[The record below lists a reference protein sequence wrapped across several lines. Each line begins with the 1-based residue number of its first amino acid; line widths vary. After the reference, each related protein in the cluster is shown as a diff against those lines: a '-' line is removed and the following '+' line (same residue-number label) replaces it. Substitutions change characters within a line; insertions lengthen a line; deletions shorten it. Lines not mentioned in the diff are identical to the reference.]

1 MLEQSVPAAEVR
13 ALLERERTAYAVGG
27 FGARSPWGARPA
39 LVVIDVT
46 YGFVGHGNDDDAER
60 YPNWCGPDVGDAV
73 ARNGDLLVAAR
84 AAGIPV
90 IFTTGSFSG
99 IGTSSRRIGQK
110 HPRAAQQPPDS
121 YSIVTDLAPAP
132 GEPVLAKQA
141 PSAFSGTPL
150 TSLLMA
156 AGVDTLIMTGCSTS
170 GCVRSTAVD
179 AFSLG
184 LAGVVVEDA
193 TFDRS
198 SVGHEVTLFELGM
211 KYSDVVVS
219 AEVLSY
225 LGSLDPEPGRG

>member
-1 MLEQSVPAAEVR
+1 MLEQSVPVQEVR
-13 ALLERERTAYAVGG
+13 ALLDRERAAYAVGG
-27 FGARSPWGARPA
+27 FGARSSWGTRPA

-46 YGFVGHGNDDDAER
+46 YGFVGHGSPDDAER
-60 YPNWCGPDVGDAV
+60 YPNWCGPDSGEPV

-90 IFTTGSFSG
+90 IFTTGSFHG
-99 IGTSSRRIGQK
+99 IGTGTRRIGQK
-110 HPRAAQQPPDS
+110 HPRAAAQPPDS
-121 YSIVTDLAPAP
+121 YTIVEELTPAP

-141 PSAFSGTPL
+141 PSAFSGTAL
-150 TSLLMA
+150 TSMLMA
-156 AGVDTLIMTGCSTS
+156 GSIDTLIMTGCSTS

-184 LAGVVVEDA
+184 LAGVVVDDA
-193 TFDRS
+193 VFDRS

-211 KYSDVVVS
+211 KYSDVVGT

-225 LGSLDPEPGRG
+225 LATAVPGA